1 MSATSSKTKVHPDER
16 LAGAQKVYFACFT
29 ERGQASMEDVDRVV
43 PAHKQ
48 WLADQEAAGRI
59 FVAGPFLTEDYSYA
73 GSGLIVLRAE
83 TAEEAHQLAAQDPMH
98 ANGIRTFRIV
108 PWQINEGSV
117 RIDLTFSHG
126 SFDFG

>member
-1 MSATSSKTKVHPDER
+1 MSVNSSNAKAHPDER
-16 LAGAQKVYFACFT
+16 LAGAQKVFFACFT
-29 ERGQASMEDVDRVV
+29 ERGQASMEDVERVV

-48 WLADQEAAGRI
+48 WLADQEAGGRI
-59 FVAGPFLTEDYSYA
+59 FVAGPFLNEDYSYA

-83 TAEEAHQLAAQDPMH
+83 TAQQAHQLAAQDPMH

-117 RIDLTFSHG
+117 RIDLTLSQG
-126 SFDFG
+126 TFDFG